1 MIQNNYTE
9 VILKVYTDGG
19 SRGNPGHSAIGYY
32 IEKDRVV
39 LKQEGVYLGIG
50 TNNEAEHLAIKTALS
65 WILENIDKPM
75 EIVCRLD
82 SELVVNQLLGKY
94 KLKNPRLAAIAAD
107 TFKIIKQL
115 QQKGYRI
122 NFIAIPRELNKT
134 ADYLVNQA
142 LDDYFK
148 SVS

>member
-9 VILKVYTDGG
+9 GNLKVYTDGG

-32 IEKDRVV
+32 IEKDRLV

-50 TNNEAEHLAIKTALS
+50 TNNEAEHLAIKIALS

-94 KLKNPRLAAIAAD
+94 KLKNPRLAAIATD
-107 TFKIIKQL
+107 K
-115 QQKGYRI
+115 QKGFRI

-148 SVS
+148 NVT